1 MEKYNWGIVGTGDIA
16 EQFAHQF
23 NQTDS
28 HLYAVS
34 ARDFEKTKRFA
45 NKHQIPHVFSDFEAM
60 IEDPA
65 LQIVYVAVPNQLHYS
80 YIKKALLANKH
91 VLCEKAMTLNYQELM
106 ELVQI
111 ANEKKLIL
119 QEAMTIFNMPLY
131 AHLKERAAANEFGR
145 LKMIQAPF
153 GSYKEPDPT
162 NRFFNPDLAGGAL
175 LDIGTYAVSF
185 ARYFMSTTPKVLFS
199 EMLPFETGVDEQ
211 SITVLKNTQDEMAT
225 VALTFQ
231 AKMPK
236 TGIVAY
242 EKAYLTIPEYPR
254 SDFATITY
262 LDGKVESVQLGETEQ
277 ALNYEIEQMVKSIQS
292 THNSTLPLTI
302 DVIKILDTMQ
312 TLWAK

>member
-1 MEKYNWGIVGTGDIA
+1 MEKFNWGIVGTGDIA
-16 EQFAHQF
+16 EQFANQF
-23 NQTDS
+23 EQKDS
-28 HLYAVS
+28 FLYGVC
-34 ARDFEKTKRFA
+34 ARDFEKTKKFA
-45 NKHQIPHVFSDFEAM
+45 IKHQIEHVFSDFEAM
-60 IEDPA
+60 LADSN
-65 LQIVYVAVPNQLHYS
+65 LQIVYVAVPNQLHFP

-91 VLCEKAMTLNYQELM
+91 VLCEKAITLNYQELE

-111 ANEKKLIL
+111 ALERKLIL

-131 AHLKERAAANEFGR
+131 LELKKRAQSNEFGH

-153 GSYKEPDPT
+153 GSYKEPNPK

-185 ARYFMSTTPKVLFS
+185 ARHFMSSTPNVLFS

-211 SITVLKNTQDEMAT
+211 SITLLKNNQNEMAT

-242 EKAYLTIPEYPR
+242 EKAYITIPEYPR
-254 SDFATITY
+254 SDYATITY
-262 LDGKVESVQLGETEQ
+262 LDGKVETVQVGETKN
-277 ALNYEIEQMVKSIQS
+277 ALNYEIAQMIQSIQ
-292 THNSTLPLTI
+292 TAENPTLPLTI

-312 TLWAK
+312 TLWKK

>member
-1 MEKYNWGIVGTGDIA
+1 MEKFNWGIVGTGDIA
-16 EQFAHQF
+16 EQFANQF
-23 NQTDS
+23 EQKDS
-28 HLYAVS
+28 HLYGVC
-34 ARDFEKTKRFA
+34 ARDFEKTKKFA
-45 NKHQIPHVFSDFEAM
+45 AKHQIEYVFSNFDTMLA
-60 IEDPA
+60 DSK
-65 LQIVYVAVPNQLHYS
+65 LHIVYIAVPNQLHFS

-91 VLCEKAMTLNYQELM
+91 VLCEKAITLNCQELE

-111 ANEKKLIL
+111 AHERKLIL

-131 AHLKERAAANEFGR
+131 LELKKRAQANEFGR

-153 GSYKEPDPT
+153 GSYKEPDPK

-185 ARYFMSTTPKVLFS
+185 ARYFMSSTPNVLFS

-211 SITVLKNTQDEMAT
+211 SITLLKNEQNEMAT

-242 EKAYLTIPEYPR
+242 EKAYVTIPEYPR
-254 SDFATITY
+254 SDYATITY
-262 LDGKVESVQLGETEQ
+262 LDGKVETLRVGETKN
-277 ALNYEIEQMVKSIQS
+277 ALNYEIAQMIQSIQ
-292 THNSTLPLTI
+292 TTQNSTLPLTI

-312 TLWAK
+312 TLWKK